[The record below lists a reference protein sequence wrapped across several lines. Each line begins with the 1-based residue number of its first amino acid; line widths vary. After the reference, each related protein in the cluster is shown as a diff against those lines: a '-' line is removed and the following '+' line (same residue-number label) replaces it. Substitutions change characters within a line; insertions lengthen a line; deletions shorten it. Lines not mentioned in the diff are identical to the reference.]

1 LRHQTRVTLRRDARS
16 RPNAFFSA
24 IIGLV
29 LSLGLRASRHDSGRS
44 TAISRFHAHS
54 IKAHRMGKPANLPQ
68 QLDHMLRQAVALQ
81 QNGALAEAEEL
92 YREILELKPRHFDA
106 LQLLGSLALQAGRV
120 QEGIEFLKKAL
131 AINAKQAP
139 LHSNLAYALNALQR
153 FDEALASADRALALQ
168 SGFPDA
174 LNNRGNAQAGLNLP
188 LEALNS
194 FDRALASAPDFAPAW
209 NNRACVL
216 RDLGR
221 AADALASCDHALA
234 LQPGY
239 PDAWSNRGNALS
251 DLNRPHEARESYQR
265 ALELAPAFADAWNN
279 LGLTQVDLNEHA
291 QALHSYERALTVN
304 PAAAET
310 HWNRSLCL
318 LQLGQLEAGWA
329 EYEWRW
335 ERSRIK
341 ASRRTFAQPLW
352 LGDFS
357 INGKTILL
365 HAEQGLGDTLQFC
378 RYAKTVS
385 KLGAKVVLEVPRELM
400 RLMSTLDGVNQLIEA
415 GHALPP
421 FDCHCPLLSLPLAC
435 KTDLASIP
443 SKTPYL
449 FADPQASR
457 EWHERIAA
465 PAQKC
470 LNVGLV
476 WAGGNRPHVAE
487 LRKNDARR
495 SITFERLAPILDVPN
510 VRFFSLQKGPAA
522 RQLQHDDSHLDVI
535 DYTEELDDF
544 ADTAALVANLDLV
557 ISVDT
562 STAHLAGALDKP
574 VWILN
579 RFDTCWRWMLE
590 RTDTPWYAQ
599 AKLFRQPALGDWDSV
614 IRNVRDALVELSAS

>member
-1 LRHQTRVTLRRDARS
+1 
-16 RPNAFFSA
+16 
-24 IIGLV
+24 
-29 LSLGLRASRHDSGRS
+29 
-44 TAISRFHAHS
+44 
-54 IKAHRMGKPANLPQ
+54 
-68 QLDHMLRQAVALQ
+68 MLRQAVALQ

-291 QALHSYERALTVN
+291 QALHSYERALAVN

-415 GHALPP
+415 GYPLPP

-457 EWHERIAA
+457 EWRERIAA

>member
-1 LRHQTRVTLRRDARS
+1 
-16 RPNAFFSA
+16 
-24 IIGLV
+24 
-29 LSLGLRASRHDSGRS
+29 
-44 TAISRFHAHS
+44 
-54 IKAHRMGKPANLPQ
+54 MGKPANLPQ

-221 AADALASCDHALA
+221 AADALASCDHAIA

-352 LGDFS
+352 LGNFS
-357 INGKTILL
+357 IDGKTILL

>member
-1 LRHQTRVTLRRDARS
+1 
-16 RPNAFFSA
+16 
-24 IIGLV
+24 
-29 LSLGLRASRHDSGRS
+29 
-44 TAISRFHAHS
+44 
-54 IKAHRMGKPANLPQ
+54 MGKPANLPQ

-216 RDLGR
+216 RDLGQ

-291 QALHSYERALTVN
+291 QALHSYERALAVN

-614 IRNVRDALVELSAS
+614 MRNVRDALVELSAS

>member
-1 LRHQTRVTLRRDARS
+1 
-16 RPNAFFSA
+16 
-24 IIGLV
+24 
-29 LSLGLRASRHDSGRS
+29 
-44 TAISRFHAHS
+44 
-54 IKAHRMGKPANLPQ
+54 MGKPANLPQ

>member
-1 LRHQTRVTLRRDARS
+1 
-16 RPNAFFSA
+16 
-24 IIGLV
+24 
-29 LSLGLRASRHDSGRS
+29 
-44 TAISRFHAHS
+44 
-54 IKAHRMGKPANLPQ
+54 MGKPANLPQ

-291 QALHSYERALTVN
+291 QALHSYERALAVN

-357 INGKTILL
+357 IDGKTILL

-378 RYAKTVS
+378 RYSKTVS

-522 RQLQHDDSHLDVI
+522 RQLQHDDSHVDVI

-614 IRNVRDALVELSAS
+614 IRNVRDALVGLSAS

>member
-1 LRHQTRVTLRRDARS
+1 
-16 RPNAFFSA
+16 
-24 IIGLV
+24 
-29 LSLGLRASRHDSGRS
+29 
-44 TAISRFHAHS
+44 
-54 IKAHRMGKPANLPQ
+54 MGKPSNLPQ
-68 QLDHMLRQAVALQ
+68 QLEHMLQQAVALQ
-81 QNGALAEAEEL
+81 RNGAFAEAEEL
-92 YREILELKPRHFDA
+92 YREILELKPRHFEA
-106 LQLLGSLALQAGRV
+106 LQLLGSLALQTGRV
-120 QEGIEFLKKAL
+120 QEGIEFIKKAL
-131 AINAKQAP
+131 AVNAKLAP
-139 LHSNLAYALNALQR
+139 LHSNLAYALNALHR

-168 SGFPDA
+168 PKFPDA
-174 LNNRGNAQAGLNLP
+174 LNNRGNAQAGLNMP
-188 LEALNS
+188 LEALGS
-194 FDRALASAPDFAPAW
+194 FDRALALMPDFVQAW

-216 RDLGR
+216 RDLDRPG
-221 AADALASCDHALA
+221 DALASCVHALA
-234 LQPGY
+234 LQPNY
-239 PDAWSNRGNALS
+239 PDAWSNRGNAFS
-251 DLNRPHEARESYQR
+251 DLNQPHDARQSYQR

-279 LGLTQVDLNEHA
+279 LGLTQIDLDEHA
-291 QALHSYERALTVN
+291 HALQSYERALAVN
-304 PAAAET
+304 PTAAET

-318 LQLGQLEAGWA
+318 LQLGQLEAGWK

-341 ASRRTFAQPLW
+341 AGMHTFAQPLW

-357 INGKTILL
+357 IEGKTILL

-378 RYAKTVS
+378 RYAGMVS

-400 RLMSTLDGVNQLIEA
+400 RLMSTLDGVDQLIEA

-421 FDCHCPLLSLPLAC
+421 FDCHCPLLSLPLAFR
-435 KTDLASIP
+435 TDLTNIP
-443 SKTPYL
+443 STTPYL
-449 FADPQASR
+449 FAEPQATR

-465 PAQKC
+465 QVDGRLK
-470 LNVGLV
+470 VGLV

-522 RQLQHDDSHLDVI
+522 QQLLRGEAAASVV
-535 DYTEELDDF
+535 DYTEELEDF

-562 STAHLAGALDKP
+562 STAHLAGALNKP

-599 AKLFRQPALGDWDSV
+599 ARLFRQPALGDWESV
-614 IRNVRDALVELSAS
+614 IQSARDTLAALSAAAAGKPAAQ

>member
-1 LRHQTRVTLRRDARS
+1 
-16 RPNAFFSA
+16 
-24 IIGLV
+24 
-29 LSLGLRASRHDSGRS
+29 
-44 TAISRFHAHS
+44 
-54 IKAHRMGKPANLPQ
+54 MGKPANLPQ

-221 AADALASCDHALA
+221 AADALASCDHAIA

-291 QALHSYERALTVN
+291 QALHSYERALAVN

-352 LGDFS
+352 LGNFS
-357 INGKTILL
+357 IDGKTILL

>member
-1 LRHQTRVTLRRDARS
+1 
-16 RPNAFFSA
+16 
-24 IIGLV
+24 
-29 LSLGLRASRHDSGRS
+29 
-44 TAISRFHAHS
+44 
-54 IKAHRMGKPANLPQ
+54 MGKPANLPQ

-234 LQPGY
+234 LQPSY

-291 QALHSYERALTVN
+291 QALHSYERALAVN

-352 LGDFS
+352 LGNFS
-357 INGKTILL
+357 IDGKTILL

-614 IRNVRDALVELSAS
+614 IRNVRDALVGLSAS

>member
-24 IIGLV
+24 IIGFV
-29 LSLGLRASRHDSGRS
+29 LSLGLRASGHDSGRS

-291 QALHSYERALTVN
+291 QALHSYERALAVN

-352 LGDFS
+352 LGNFS
-357 INGKTILL
+357 IDGKTILL

-378 RYAKTVS
+378 RYAETVS

-470 LNVGLV
+470 LKVGLV

-614 IRNVRDALVELSAS
+614 IRNVRDALAWLSAS